1 MVKKQE
7 RARTRGR
14 TRNRILNILKVDG
27 PTEAAVLAGEL
38 KVSAMAVRQHLYEM
52 QEEGFVSYEERP
64 RRVGRPA
71 KYWKLM
77 GKADRYF
84 PDAHRELASNLIAGV
99 RNVFGAE
106 GVEKLLAVRSEE
118 QVKSYG
124 KRLDKKKML
133 QEKLRALAA
142 IRTEE
147 GYMAAVHGEGHG
159 GYLLVENHC
168 PICTAART
176 CSGLCASEI
185 EVFRTVLGGGCRV
198 ERTEHILS
206 GARRCAYRVV
216 ERD

>member
-1 MVKKQE
+1 M
-7 RARTRGR
+7 
-14 TRNRILNILKVDG
+14 
-27 PTEAAVLAGEL
+27 LAGEL

-77 GKADRYF
+77 GNADRYF

-99 RNVFGAE
+99 RNAFGAE

-147 GYMAAVHGEGHG
+147 GYMAAVHGEGQG

>member
-1 MVKKQE
+1 MKK
-7 RARTRGR
+7 RKRTRTWGR
-14 TRNRILNILKVDG
+14 TRSRILEILKLDG
-27 PTEAAVLAGEL
+27 PTEAAEFAREL

-71 KYWKLM
+71 KYWKLT
-77 GKADRYF
+77 GEADRYF
-84 PDAHRELASNLIAGV
+84 PDAHRELASNLITGIRSA
-99 RNVFGAE
+99 FGAE
-106 GVEKLLAVRSEE
+106 GMEKLLAVRSEE

-124 KRLDKKKML
+124 KRLDKKKTL
-133 QEKLRALAA
+133 HEKLRALAA

-168 PICTAART
+168 PICTAARI

-185 EVFRTVLGGGCRV
+185 EVFRAVLGGGCRV
-198 ERTEHILS
+198 ERTEHILT
-206 GARRCAYRVV
+206 GARRCAYRVF